1 MLQVVQQGA
10 GTNLLLGMGEPDL
23 GQTLVGWQFA
33 SYATQELAL
42 HAGADA
48 FVGRFI
54 DFSFIFCP
62 NI

>member
-33 SYATQELAL
+33 SYATHELAL

-48 FVGRFI
+48 FVG
-54 DFSFIFCP
+54 
-62 NI
+62 